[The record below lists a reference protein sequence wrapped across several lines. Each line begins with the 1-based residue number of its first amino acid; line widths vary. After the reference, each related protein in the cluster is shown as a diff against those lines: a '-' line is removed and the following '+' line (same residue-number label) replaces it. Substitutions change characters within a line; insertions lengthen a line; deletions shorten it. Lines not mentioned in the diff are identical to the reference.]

1 MRRCAATAVGGT
13 IGSVSVTRRV
23 RVLVADD
30 HPVFRDGIV
39 RAIEERP
46 ELSLVGVATDGRAA
60 LEQIR
65 EAEPDVALLDIK
77 MPGLDGSR
85 VLRAL
90 QRDGVPTKVLFL
102 SAFGDPALVYEAL
115 EGGAAGFLSKDA
127 ERTAICE
134 AVERAARGETVL
146 SPGLESGLA
155 GQIRLRA
162 HDDRPVLTPRERQ
175 VLALLAEGRSAPD
188 IARDLILSTTTI
200 KTHLGHLYEKLG
212 VSDRA
217 AAVAEAMRRG
227 LIE

>member
-1 MRRCAATAVGGT
+1 MRKRGAT
-13 IGSVSVTRRV
+13 IGLVSAAPRRV

-39 RAIEERP
+39 RAIEERT
-46 ELSLVGVATDGRAA
+46 ELDLVGVASDGRAA
-60 LEQIR
+60 LEQISQS
-65 EAEPDVALLDIK
+65 EPDVALLDIK
-77 MPGLDGSR
+77 MPGLDGAK

-90 QRDGVPTKVLFL
+90 QRDALPTKVLFL

-127 ERTAICE
+127 ERTEICE
-134 AVERAARGETVL
+134 AVQRAARGETVL
-146 SPGLESGLA
+146 SPGLENGLA
-155 GQIRLRA
+155 AQIRLRA
-162 HDDRPVLTPRERQ
+162 RDERPVLTPRERE
-175 VLALLAEGRSAPD
+175 VLALLAEGQSAPD
-188 IARDLILSTTTI
+188 IARELVLSTTTI

>member
-1 MRRCAATAVGGT
+1 MSAAGRAGA
-13 IGSVSVTRRV
+13 SAPRLV

-30 HPVFRDGIV
+30 HPVFRDGVV
-39 RAIEERP
+39 RAIEDRA
-46 ELSLVGVATDGRAA
+46 ELSLVGVAHDGRAA
-60 LEQIR
+60 LDQIQ

-90 QRDGVPTKVLFL
+90 QRDGSRTKVLFL
-102 SAFGDPALVYEAL
+102 SAFTDPALVYEAL

-127 ERTAICE
+127 ERTEICE

-155 GQIRLRA
+155 AQIRLRS
-162 HDDRPVLTPRERQ
+162 HDERPVLTPRERE
-175 VLALLAEGRSAPD
+175 VLAMLAEGRSAPD
-188 IARDLILSTTTI
+188 IARELVLSTTTV